1 MKQPEGISLEQR
13 VRNQDKRIKELE
25 RYTKELALLLRQYSG
40 RG

>member
-1 MKQPEGISLEQR
+1 MSIERKVKEQEL
-13 VRNQDKRIKELE
+13 RIKELE